1 MQSEADVEN
10 MNDEELLALGIKET
24 DLEVLR
30 ALRTNEGT
38 VAFQGLRRQTNL
50 HQEKL
55 SRALQRLEEEGFVR
69 HGPKGYSLTP
79 RGACIAQQLFLVPPK
94 VYTTILQSML
104 PGNVTP
110 SELSKYL
117 EGRWFGDL
125 RWLGSKDEG
134 EEQVLR
140 WVLEGSGAEVVLR
153 LRWGQLT
160 VETDAADEAN
170 VSQVFVAAH
179 QIVFALLQPY
189 KEAYGQG
196 MEVKLLGR
204 WDRTAAG

>member
-94 VYTTILQSML
+94 VYTIILQSML

-110 SELSKYL
+110 SELSKYV